1 MKLEKMEACHSWGG
15 GVSAK
20 TWSCCCF
27 YSSQCNCLVS
37 GNRTYSLDCCFT
49 TTTLF
54 GSKAGSFLQGSRSES
69 LAHDDVVTEQWS
81 SCRCT
86 SRNVPPPHWSRS
98 PYIENQTA
106 RTPQVLSLL
115 SPSLNWFS
123 IQTYGSKVSVL
134 SDSVYVVHRSRGE
147 GDWTLG
153 WNKVGKAVSNL
164 KPPPF
169 FSPCF
174 QC

>member
-86 SRNVPPPHWSRS
+86 SRNVSPPTGPVLL
-98 PYIENQTA
+98 IL
-106 RTPQVLSLL
+106 RTKLL
-115 SPSLNWFS
+115 GL
-123 IQTYGSKVSVL
+123 
-134 SDSVYVVHRSRGE
+134 HRSWVCCLRHWIGF
-147 GDWTLG
+147 L
-153 WNKVGKAVSNL
+153 S
-164 KPPPF
+164 KPMGAK
-169 FSPCF
+169 SRCF
-174 QC
+174 QTLFTLCTGAEVRATGPSDETKWEKLFPT

>member
-1 MKLEKMEACHSWGG
+1 MSRRKHEVAVVSTP
-15 GVSAK
+15 VSAIVWFQETEHIRWIVALPRQLCSVPK
-20 TWSCCCF
+20 
-27 YSSQCNCLVS
+27 LVLFFK
-37 GNRTYSLDCCFT
+37 GQEVRVWRTM
-49 TTTLF
+49 TLWLNNEV
-54 GSKAGSFLQGSRSES
+54 AVVA
-69 LAHDDVVTEQWS
+69 LAEMS
-81 SCRCT
+81 
-86 SRNVPPPHWSRS
+86 PPHWSRS